1 MKMDTPDHPAESGRR
16 EALSA
21 DVRVFVEWHLREL
34 AQAGRL
40 GELASSRD
48 ALMKYYRVLRN
59 DAAVYFLA
67 NAPDFSMTLT
77 ADGGV
82 SLTLPGGAAPTV
94 WTQEE
99 LRQERR
105 DEVNELESRAVQ
117 MAGGLERFRALSDE
131 EQEELTA
138 RAVEE
143 AFKRLRSG

>member
-1 MKMDTPDHPAESGRR
+1 MDTPDRPAESRRR

-21 DVRVFVEWHLREL
+21 DVRVFIESHLREL
-34 AQAGRL
+34 AHAGRL
-40 GELASSRD
+40 GQLARSRD
-48 ALMKYYRVLRN
+48 ALMRYYRAQLN
-59 DAAVYFLA
+59 DAAVYVLA
-67 NAPDFSMTLT
+67 NAPDFSMALT

-82 SLTLPGGAAPTV
+82 TLTLPGRGDPIL
-94 WTQEE
+94 WSQEE

-105 DEVNELESRAVQ
+105 DEVIEVESRAVQ

-143 AFKRLRSG
+143 AFKRLRDG